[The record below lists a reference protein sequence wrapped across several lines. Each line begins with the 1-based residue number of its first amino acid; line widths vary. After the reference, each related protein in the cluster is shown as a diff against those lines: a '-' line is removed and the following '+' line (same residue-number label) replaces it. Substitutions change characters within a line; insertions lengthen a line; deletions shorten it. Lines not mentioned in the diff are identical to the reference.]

1 MVFFFEKLDTSHLSQ
16 INGFWHIRFDVS
28 AIKKNDVFR
37 AGPPIYKVIYLTMGP
52 QDIVYEFFERGHL
65 DPVKHL
71 QDHRTNNQLAK

>member
-1 MVFFFEKLDTSHLSQ
+1 MGLQATMGLLGISTASVKMIGPGGVERYLSITS
-16 INGFWHIRFDVS
+16 IAPDDAV
-28 AIKKNDVFR
+28 
-37 AGPPIYKVIYLTMGP
+37 YKVIYLTMGP